1 MHTRLAVVSSLAA
14 LGAAVWTIAKT
25 ESMVPYPEGYRRW
38 AHVKSGIAPPK
49 AEADPRAGIH
59 HIYANEL
66 ALRGYETGR
75 FPEGSVIVFDL
86 IATTTQNGGMQEGPR
101 KLVDVMQKVSTR
113 FASTGGWGYE
123 EFGGDTRSR
132 AIGEPARNGCFQCH
146 TQRKAQDYVFSA
158 LRR

>member
-1 MHTRLAVVSSLAA
+1 MTIRLALASSLAGF
-14 LGAAVWTIAKT
+14 GAVLWIIGKT
-25 ESMVPYPEGYRRW
+25 EPSVPYPEGYRRW
-38 AHVKSGIAPPK
+38 AHVKSAIAAPK
-49 AEADPRAGIH
+49 READPRAGIY

-86 IATTTQNGGMQEGPR
+86 LATTSDKGGVQEGGR
-101 KLVDVMQKVSTR
+101 KLVDVIHKDSTR

-123 EFGGDTRSR
+123 EFGGDTRNR
-132 AIGEPARNGCFQCH
+132 VLGEAARNACFQCH
-146 TQRKAQDYVFSA
+146 TQRKPQDYIFSS